1 MEGELGDNVQAL
13 VYANVGDVI
22 FHLRVEGDRY
32 RFTTINAAFTRATG
46 LTADQVIGKYVD
58 EVIPEPSLS
67 LVLSKY
73 REAIAGRCTVRWE
86 EVTDYPT
93 GRKVGEVSVTPVIDA
108 GGSCSQ
114 LVGTVTDLTQLRAVE
129 VLGDLARSID
139 VGLSVWN
146 VGDPGDLGSIR
157 PLGSNDAA
165 TSLLG
170 DLQSDDRDPQLA
182 SLIADVAREQHGR
195 VVPAFRPAKDPSRVL
210 AVKLLPLRGGA
221 VALTADDVTVNHRA
235 TEQQSAERRAFEML
249 ASGAPLRDILT
260 VIVEMIEHYDPET
273 VSSILL
279 LDETGTRLR
288 HGAAPGLPDEYNRAI
303 DGVPI
308 SATAGSCGSA
318 AFRGEPVY
326 VADIHTDSLWAD
338 YRSLA
343 MLLGMRAC
351 WSTPI
356 RSAAGHVLGTFA
368 LYRREAGLPDATLLA
383 FIERATHVAAIVIE
397 RRHIDDEL
405 RALTEHVENIREDE
419 RTGIAREIHDELGQA
434 LTALKL
440 DVAWI
445 GRRVGQSA
453 EVVAKLAEMSELTD
467 RVIASVRRI
476 SAELRPGILDDV
488 GLAAALEW
496 QASEFEARTGIAV
509 RVRTDLGQ
517 ARLDRGLTTTVFRI
531 YQEALT
537 NVSRHS
543 RASRVEVSLAVGGG
557 VLKLDVVDNGI
568 GMPDVMPR
576 PGLGVTGMQERAKR
590 LGGECTVTR
599 RDGDGTAVSLTVPIG
614 ASPVPLGA

>member
-1 MEGELGDNVQAL
+1 
-13 VYANVGDVI
+13 
-22 FHLRVEGDRY
+22 
-32 RFTTINAAFTRATG
+32 
-46 LTADQVIGKYVD
+46 
-58 EVIPEPSLS
+58 
-67 LVLSKY
+67 
-73 REAIAGRCTVRWE
+73 
-86 EVTDYPT
+86 
-93 GRKVGEVSVTPVIDA
+93 
-108 GGSCSQ
+108 
-114 LVGTVTDLTQLRAVE
+114 
-129 VLGDLARSID
+129 
-139 VGLSVWN
+139 
-146 VGDPGDLGSIR
+146 
-157 PLGSNDAA
+157 
-165 TSLLG
+165 
-170 DLQSDDRDPQLA
+170 
-182 SLIADVAREQHGR
+182 
-195 VVPAFRPAKDPSRVL
+195 
-210 AVKLLPLRGGA
+210 
-221 VALTADDVTVNHRA
+221 
-235 TEQQSAERRAFEML
+235 
-249 ASGAPLRDILT
+249 
-260 VIVEMIEHYDPET
+260 
-273 VSSILL
+273 
-279 LDETGTRLR
+279 
-288 HGAAPGLPDEYNRAI
+288 
-303 DGVPI
+303 
-308 SATAGSCGSA
+308 
-318 AFRGEPVY
+318 
-326 VADIHTDSLWAD
+326 
-338 YRSLA
+338 

-351 WSTPI
+351 WSIPI
-356 RSAAGHVLGTFA
+356 RSAAGHVLGTFS

-445 GRRVGQSA
+445 GRRVGQTA
-453 EVVAKLAEMSELTD
+453 DVVAKLAEMSELTD

-568 GMPDVMPR
+568 GVPDVMPR
-576 PGLGVTGMQERAKR
+576 HGLGVTGMQERAKR

-599 RDGDGTAVSLTVPIG
+599 REGDGTAVSLTVPIG
-614 ASPVPLGA
+614 GPPLPSPA